1 MVVKRLIII
10 TMMLTACYSFT
21 QNKQLLFGFN
31 DIPQSV
37 MINPSTTLDNNW
49 FVGFPL
55 LSHVHANFGASGMSA
70 FDLFADDG
78 RDFNTKV
85 QNLVLRLD
93 DNDFF
98 TTTQQ
103 LDIFSGGFAFGR
115 GVEKDRY
122 LSFGMYVETDV
133 VAYHPK
139 DYAILALEGNAAHI
153 NRVFDLSDLNA
164 RGEAVSVL
172 HVGVTKKMNKKLT
185 IGARGKIYSSVFNV
199 RSTRNRGSFI
209 TQEGQNNFLRHTFN
223 LDLSVNTSG
232 IKSLTEDDTSDLSDD
247 IKTIRKHMFFGG
259 NLGLGI
265 DLGFTYEASDQLT
278 YEASLLDIGFI
289 RHTKGIENYRVKGT
303 YIYEGINPIFTE
315 IADNQTAEDYW
326 NEVADNFEDLFEVDT
341 TSSKYT
347 TWRPLKL
354 NAAVRYKFG
363 KKNTE
368 DCNCLSKDGDYI
380 NAVGAQLYA
389 IKRPKSPQL
398 ALTAFYYRR
407 LFQGLNLK
415 ATYTVDSFSYKNV
428 GLGMS
433 TQIGALNL
441 FLLADN
447 LLEYQNLAKAQNASL
462 QFGINFIFGRRK
474 E

>member
-1 MVVKRLIII
+1 MVAKRLIII
-10 TMMLTACYSFT
+10 AMLLMAQYSFT

-37 MINPSTTLDNNW
+37 MINPSITLDNNW
-49 FVGFPL
+49 FFGFPL

-122 LSFGMYVETDV
+122 LSFGMYIETDV

-199 RSTRNRGSFI
+199 RSTKNRGSFI
-209 TQEGQNNFLRHTFN
+209 TQEGQNNFLRHTFD

-232 IKSLTEDDTSDLSDD
+232 IKSLTDDDTSDLPDD
-247 IKTIRKHMFFGG
+247 IKTIRKRMFFGG

-289 RHTKGIENYRVKGT
+289 RHTKDIENYRVKGT
-303 YIYEGINPIFTE
+303 YVYEGINPIFTE
-315 IADNQTAEDYW
+315 IADDQTAEDYW

-341 TSSKYT
+341 THSKYI
-347 TWRPLKL
+347 TWRPLKF

-428 GLGMS
+428 GLGIS
-433 TQIGALNL
+433 TQIGALNM

-447 LLEYQNLAKAQNASL
+447 LLEYQNLAKAQSASL

>member
-1 MVVKRLIII
+1 
-10 TMMLTACYSFT
+10 
-21 QNKQLLFGFN
+21 
-31 DIPQSV
+31 
-37 MINPSTTLDNNW
+37 
-49 FVGFPL
+49 
-55 LSHVHANFGASGMSA
+55 
-70 FDLFADDG
+70 
-78 RDFNTKV
+78 
-85 QNLVLRLD
+85 
-93 DNDFF
+93 
-98 TTTQQ
+98 
-103 LDIFSGGFAFGR
+103 
-115 GVEKDRY
+115 
-122 LSFGMYVETDV
+122 
-133 VAYHPK
+133 
-139 DYAILALEGNAAHI
+139 
-153 NRVFDLSDLNA
+153 VFDLSDLNA

-172 HVGVTKKMNKKLT
+172 HVGVTKKVNKKLT

-209 TQEGQNNFLRHTFN
+209 TQEGQNNFLRHTFD

-232 IKSLTEDDTSDLSDD
+232 IKSLTDDGTSDLSDD
-247 IKTIRKHMFFGG
+247 IKSIRKRMLFGG

-289 RHTKGIENYRVKGT
+289 RHTKDIENYRVKGT
-303 YIYEGINPIFTE
+303 YVYEGINPIFPE

-341 TSSKYT
+341 TSSKYI
-347 TWRPLKL
+347 TWRPLKF

-368 DCNCLSKDGDYI
+368 DCNCLSKEGDYI

-428 GLGMS
+428 GLGIS
-433 TQIGALNL
+433 TQIGALNM

-447 LLEYQNLAKAQNASL
+447 LLEYQNLAKAQSASL